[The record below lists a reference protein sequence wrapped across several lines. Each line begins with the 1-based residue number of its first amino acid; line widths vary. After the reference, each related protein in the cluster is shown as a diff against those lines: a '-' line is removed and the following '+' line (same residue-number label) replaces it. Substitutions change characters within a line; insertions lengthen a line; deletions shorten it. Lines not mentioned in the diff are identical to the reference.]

1 MDVCSRNAI
10 NVVAVAA
17 AMGDSTDGGLSTP
30 SRLQAECASK
40 AVAFVIKHSQKGIVS
55 LCTNIAAIMEERDR
69 ILEENERL
77 KQSPEAA
84 GARVL
89 AKTRKRVATPAR
101 PASTQ
106 TDDAELIDLTKKAD
120 SAQDGRSMTDIL
132 ADFYLSSSTLW
143 TCLRTNT
150 TINVLHVLRELSGVA
165 SSWVPLEGCVC
176 KRCQRFPGPK
186 ARPRALTLGA
196 LEKGCRAV
204 VRGRLLGKV
213 RYVGHLDSSA
223 ACAVWVGLDL
233 EEPLGFTDGSLGS
246 KTYFSCKPRCGI
258 FASISSVT
266 YVSK

>member
-1 MDVCSRNAI
+1 M
-10 NVVAVAA
+10 
-17 AMGDSTDGGLSTP
+17 
-30 SRLQAECASK
+30 
-40 AVAFVIKHSQKGIVS
+40 S

-186 ARPRALTLGA
+186 ARPRALALGA